1 MILPLLAETIGSD
14 TSITIGLLLGVFG
27 LVGGSIVAAIVSRVN
42 HGNAISQLRR
52 DIDAEK
58 GQRISDT
65 LDHERRLRGLEEWK
79 IREDALDDAVK
90 ASKSTASGTRPY
102 PR

>member
-1 MILPLLAETIGSD
+1 MLAETIGSD
-14 TSITIGLLLGVFG
+14 TSITISLLLGVSG

-42 HGNAISQLRR
+42 HGNAIAQLRR
-52 DIDAEK
+52 DIDSEK
-58 GQRISDT
+58 SQRISDT
-65 LDHERRLRGLEEWK
+65 IDHEKRMRALEEWK